1 MSIIER
7 IFHAILF
14 ELLAILISIIA
25 IKFTTTYPITEATV
39 TIVLISLIAVIWNF
53 LFNWLFDFVFTGARE
68 KRKLNIRIFHAVSFE
83 IGLLIFTL
91 PLISHILKISYTEAF
106 IMDIGLTVLILIYT
120 VIFNWLYDHLRLKI
134 IFYKS
139 HSSKYSS

>member
-25 IKFTTTYPITEATV
+25 IKFTTAYPTTETTI

-53 LFNWLFDFVFTGARE
+53 LFNWLFDLAFTGARE
-68 KRKLNIRIFHAVSFE
+68 KRKLNTRIFHAISFE

-91 PLISHILKISYTEAF
+91 PLIVYILQIDYIEAF
-106 IMDIGLTVLILIYT
+106 IMDIGLTLLILIYT
-120 VIFNWLYDHLRLKI
+120 IIFNWLYDHLRIKLI
-134 IFYKS
+134 V
-139 HSSKYSS
+139 SKE